1 MVYKQSKPPCRS
13 SRVLVLCKEIVFREG
28 AARAHSPASIVNC
41 SGTQICS
48 ARGRYRFW
56 RDRSGC
62 CRDPSS
68 TSRKRIFGE
77 VRHPQERGV
86 AQLGCRVKEQNRFRF
101 VFLPR
106 ASLWHRRHDGG
117 MGITPF
123 HRCQTSSCARHESR
137 AVRRHHEDH
146 RPEHI
151 EGEQAPGGKR
161 PKGAS
166 SRLSLAAPGRLE
178 PFQRA
183 CSATVPEKSLRCAIF
198 PNFRLES
205 GRNGGRGFYE
215 SIKLTQ
221 TQGHPQILLKNRSM
235 MVPGA
240 HEP

>member
-1 MVYKQSKPPCRS
+1 MAAGSKNS
-13 SRVLVLCKEIVFREG
+13 IVFGSSFCHRQ
-28 AARAHSPASIVNC
+28 AC
-41 SGTQICS
+41 GTD
-48 ARGRYRFW
+48 GV
-56 RDRSGC
+56 
-62 CRDPSS
+62 
-68 TSRKRIFGE
+68 TE
-77 VRHPQERGV
+77 VWE
-86 AQLGCRVKEQNRFRF
+86 
-101 VFLPR
+101 
-106 ASLWHRRHDGG
+106 SLL
-117 MGITPF
+117 F

-215 SIKLTQ
+215 SITIDRPQNRLAARLPFLVK
-221 TQGHPQILLKNRSM
+221 QGTIRIPLFPDLQIYKKQGCILWFVFCHRVPFLSGRSLFVLSSLLS
-235 MVPGA
+235 
-240 HEP
+240 

>member
-1 MVYKQSKPPCRS
+1 MAAGSKNS
-13 SRVLVLCKEIVFREG
+13 IVFGSSFCHRQ
-28 AARAHSPASIVNC
+28 AC
-41 SGTQICS
+41 GTD
-48 ARGRYRFW
+48 GV
-56 RDRSGC
+56 
-62 CRDPSS
+62 
-68 TSRKRIFGE
+68 TE
-77 VRHPQERGV
+77 VWE
-86 AQLGCRVKEQNRFRF
+86 
-101 VFLPR
+101 
-106 ASLWHRRHDGG
+106 SLL
-117 MGITPF
+117 F

-221 TQGHPQILLKNRSM
+221 TQGHPQTLLRNRKNKRS
-235 MVPGA
+235 VQH
-240 HEP
+240 HESTARCKGSIDNPHYSPLDHRGDALAAADAQGGEAGLGVAFDHLV